1 MIKKVIQ
8 KIDPSIV
15 IFHTKPIDVLIRESD
30 LVLVISPEGFDPSTV
45 ILESIILKKPVINLI
60 LDEKLYDFSYERHKA
75 VLSITEKN
83 DLQKIIMNLYDDS
96 QYKNSILLNGEKFLQ
111 DYLSNHG
118 TASEIFA
125 KELLKL

>member
-1 MIKKVIQ
+1 MLHIFVKE
-8 KIDPSIV
+8 IDPSIV

-96 QYKNSILLNGEKFLQ
+96 QYKNSLLLNGEKFLQ

>member
-1 MIKKVIQ
+1 M
-8 KIDPSIV
+8 
-15 IFHTKPIDVLIRESD
+15 
-30 LVLVISPEGFDPSTV
+30 
-45 ILESIILKKPVINLI
+45 
-60 LDEKLYDFSYERHKA
+60 DEKLYDFSYERHKA